1 VTWKVELTGPA
12 RRDLRRLDRQ
22 VATRVIA
29 ALERLAATQ
38 HGDVIR
44 LTSTDPQ
51 WRLRVGDWRVR
62 FVYDFEQ
69 QVIRVDRVLPRGR
82 AYRD

>member
-1 VTWKVELTGPA
+1 VSWKIDFTGPA

-22 VATRVIA
+22 TAARVVA
-29 ALERLAATQ
+29 ALERFAATRQ
-38 HGDVIR
+38 GDVIR
-44 LTSTDPQ
+44 LTATEPE

-69 QVIRVDRVLPRGR
+69 QVILVERIRHRSQ

>member
-1 VTWKVELTGPA
+1 MTWKIELTGPA

-22 VATRVIA
+22 VAARVVA
-29 ALERLAATQ
+29 TLQRLAETQ
-38 HGDVIR
+38 RGDVIR
-44 LTSTDPQ
+44 LTSTEPE

-62 FVYDFEQ
+62 FVYDFDRH
-69 QVIRVDRVLPRGR
+69 VIRVERVLPRGR